1 VASSCSGNQG
11 DVSEGVTDFYDCMVD
26 GSYQGFFPD
35 YEAYVTRQVLR
46 VKRFYKGGAVLSVG
60 CGNGDI
66 EARLPM
72 PVVCYDIHD
81 AAKYLHPE
89 LDFRYDWPDEKFDLV
104 VCLGSVLPYIPTEQQ
119 QDFINK
125 LINSTT
131 ENGMVLISGLN
142 NRGVEQ
148 DIVVE
153 HIYPPTYPSHPKI
166 KVI

>member
-1 VASSCSGNQG
+1 MERSRSRNQSN
-11 DVSEGVTDFYDCMVD
+11 VSERITDFYDCMVD
-26 GSYQGFFPD
+26 GSYEDFFPD

-89 LDFRYDWPDEKFDLV
+89 LDFRYDWPDKKFELV
-104 VCLGSVLPYIPTEQQ
+104 LCIQGRFCKCDRKSHEIRQYAMNGYLRLSVAS
-119 QDFINK
+119 FSK
-125 LINSTT
+125 
-131 ENGMVLISGLN
+131 
-142 NRGVEQ
+142 
-148 DIVVE
+148 DIFSS
-153 HIYPPTYPSHPKI
+153 PG
-166 KVI
+166 

>member
-1 VASSCSGNQG
+1 MASSCSGNQG
-11 DVSEGVTDFYDCMVD
+11 DVSERITDFYDCMID
-26 GSYQGFFPD
+26 GSYEGFFLD

-89 LDFRYDWPDEKFDLV
+89 LDFRYDWPDEKFELV
-104 VCLGSVLPYIPTEQQ
+104 LCIGSVLPYVPLEEQGK
-119 QDFINK
+119 FIDRLLNA
-125 LINSTT
+125 TT
-131 ENGMVLISGLN
+131 EDGMVLITGLN

-153 HIYPPTYPSHPKI
+153 HIYPPQYPSHPKI

>member
-1 VASSCSGNQG
+1 MASSRSGNQSY
-11 DVSEGVTDFYDCMVD
+11 VSEGITDFYDCMLD
-26 GSYQGFFPD
+26 GSYEGFFPD

-46 VKRFYKGGAVLSVG
+46 VKRFYKGGNVLSVG

-66 EARLPM
+66 EARLTM

-81 AAKYLHPE
+81 AAKVLHPD
-89 LDFRYDWPDEKFDLV
+89 LDFRYEWPDEKFDLV
-104 VCLGSVLPYIPTEQQ
+104 LCIGSVLPYVPTEEQEHFVQ
-119 QDFINK
+119 RLLDA
-125 LINSTT
+125 TT
-131 ENGMVLISGLN
+131 ESGIVLITGLN

>member
-1 VASSCSGNQG
+1 MASTGSSNQST
-11 DVSEGVTDFYDCMVD
+11 VSKGVTDFYDCMID
-26 GSYQGFFPD
+26 GSYEGFFPD

-46 VKRFYKGGAVLSVG
+46 VKRFYKGGSVLSIG
-60 CGNGDI
+60 CGTGDI
-66 EARLPM
+66 EARLPF

-81 AAKYLHPE
+81 AAKVLHPE
-89 LDFRYDWPDEKFDLV
+89 LDFRYEWPNEQFDLV
-104 VCLGSVLPYIPTEQQ
+104 LCIGSVLPYVPTEQQ
-119 QDFINK
+119 KDFINN

-131 ENGMVLISGLN
+131 EDGMVLISGLN
-142 NRGVEQ
+142 NIGVEQ